1 MYMKAKLRGVV
12 VMFALVG
19 MATLFGWSE
28 NTLQTVITFVFG
40 IGAIFFF
47 IAVIRKLTGNG

>member
-40 IGAIFFF
+40 IGAIFFI